1 MAAPGGKTIR
11 CPLCGFDIDP
21 SDRGCR
27 TGCPMGKS
35 CSLVCCPRC
44 RYSFPMPESK
54 VINLLKSILRKGK
67 AS

>member
-1 MAAPGGKTIR
+1 MTEAPKGTIR

-21 SDRGCR
+21 ADRGCR

-54 VINLLKSILRKGK
+54 VIDFLKSLLPKGK

>member
-1 MAAPGGKTIR
+1 MIIR
-11 CPLCGFDIDP
+11 CPLCQYEIDA

-44 RYSFPMPESK
+44 RYSFPLPESK
-54 VINLLKSILRKGK
+54 IVNFVRTLLPKGK
-67 AS
+67 DK